1 MSFKK
6 SMYLFFFVSISII
19 AYIFIYPN
27 NKNRIVR
34 DNIEIKKTVYDFSL
48 KNQKGDTINLI
59 DYKGNTLLIDF
70 WASWCEPCRKENIN
84 MLKLYKKFNSKGLEI
99 LSISLDVNRKKWKEA
114 IKKDSLI
121 WDNAI
126 ELEGFESD
134 ITKLYKVKKLPH
146 TVLINESGD
155 IIAQNIFG
163 LELEKKIQE
172 ILR

>member
-84 MLKLYKKFNSKGLEI
+84 MLKLYKKFNSKGLDI
-99 LSISLDVNRKKWKEA
+99 LSISLDVNQKKWKEA